1 MYFLTKLKSFQ
12 VSSTTLINFYRA
24 IIESILTQSIMVW
37 YDRASKSKCDLGRLN
52 SVIRNAEKLIGASL
66 PSLESIYDRM
76 ASKMN
81 TILKEEAHPARHY
94 FEFLPH
100 GRNLRAFKGT
110 NRLVKSFFP
119 QANKHSLQHWSSIC
133 TT

>member
-37 YDRASKSKCDLGRLN
+37 YDRTSKSKCDLGRLN

-66 PSLESIYDRM
+66 PSLESIYEDRT

-81 TILKEEAHPARHY
+81 TILKEEAHPR
-94 FEFLPH
+94 
-100 GRNLRAFKGT
+100 
-110 NRLVKSFFP
+110 
-119 QANKHSLQHWSSIC
+119 
-133 TT
+133 